1 MTSKSQ
7 TVRLLILDPSQNEA
21 EALVSLLR
29 NGGKA
34 TRGHRVTA
42 EEALLE
48 SINEQVWDL
57 CIAREDSGELD
68 YKDALAHILRLDKD
82 IPFILLTE
90 GYKPELLVET
100 MKLGAADVVPHA
112 EKNHILLAIDRELRN
127 LEERRRRRS
136 LDLHLREAEKRCQL
150 LLDSSMDAIAY
161 VSDGMHIYANQTYLD
176 MFGYEDVDDLMGIPL
191 MDTVSDE
198 TQEDFKAFFKNFQ
211 EGTTEDNE
219 MRCAALR
226 SDGSTIDVVYTMLSA
241 TYDGER
247 CTQIIVRPV
256 QDDSELEEKLKQISS
271 QDLLTGL
278 YNRQYFTERLHA
290 ATEKALANELRGA
303 LLYIALDNF
312 ARIKADAGIAGA
324 DLVLS
329 DIANLLRKHF
339 EETDVLAR
347 LGDDSFA
354 VLLIGK
360 DDRQALEQAEKLRA
374 AVENQLFEVSNRTIQ
389 ATCSI
394 GIALVNDS
402 SPKATE
408 LLGRAHK
415 ASTHVHELEGHEQG
429 NGVYLYNPRDFDIS
443 MAADQDMLA
452 ILEEALDNN
461 QFKLLFQPIISLRG
475 DNEEHYEALVHML
488 VDDKEV
494 SPNEFL
500 PINQKAQLA
509 IKFDRWVILQ
519 NIKYLSAHRAK
530 GHNTRLFLN
539 ITSHTIQDKTFLPW
553 LSLALK
559 AARLP
564 GDSLIFQIEED
575 HAIILLKQA
584 KEFSKGLA
592 ELHCRTSLSRF
603 GCAISPFNTLK
614 HIDVDYVKLDAS
626 FTEELQ
632 KGEEAREKVK
642 EMIHS
647 LQSAGKLAIVPHVE
661 SATVLSTLW
670 QAGVNYIQGNYVHPP
685 APEMNYEFGESE

>member
-136 LDLHLREAEKRCQL
+136 LDHHLREAEKRCQL

-475 DNEEHYEALVHML
+475 DNEEHYEALVRML

>member
-475 DNEEHYEALVHML
+475 DNEEHYEALVRML

>member
-1 MTSKSQ
+1 MVSKSQ
-7 TVRLLILDPSQNEA
+7 TVRLLILDSSQNEA

-42 EEALLE
+42 EEELLE
-48 SINEQVWDL
+48 SIKDQVWDL
-57 CIAREDSGELD
+57 CVAREESGELG

-90 GYKPELLVET
+90 GYKPELVVET
-100 MKLGAADVVPHA
+100 LKLGASDVIPHA

-127 LEERRRRRS
+127 LEERRRRRA
-136 LDLHLREAEKRCQL
+136 LDLHLQEAEKRCQL

-176 MFGYEDVDDLMGIPL
+176 MFGYEDIDDLMCIPI
-191 MDTVSDE
+191 MDTVIDE
-198 TQEDFKAFFKNFQ
+198 TQDDFKAFFKNFQ
-211 EGTTEDNE
+211 DGTAEDNE

-226 SDGSTIDVVYTMLSA
+226 SDGSTIDVVYTLLSA

-247 CTQIIVRPV
+247 CTQVIVRPE
-256 QDDSELEEKLKQISS
+256 QDDSELEEKLKKISS

-278 YNRQYFTERLHA
+278 YNRQYFSERLH
-290 ATEKALANELRGA
+290 TSVEKALANELQGA
-303 LLYIALDNF
+303 LLYIAIDNF

-329 DIANLLRKHF
+329 DIANLLRKQF
-339 EETDVLAR
+339 DESDVLAR

-354 VLLIGK
+354 VLLMGK
-360 DDRQALEQAEKLRA
+360 DDRQALEQAESLRA
-374 AVENQLFEVSNRTIQ
+374 AVENQLFEISNRTVQ

-402 SPKATE
+402 SPKASE

-429 NGVYLYNPRDFDIS
+429 NGVYLYNPRDFDLS

-475 DNEEHYEALVHML
+475 DATEHYEAQVRM
-488 VDDKEV
+488 VAEGKEV
-494 SPNEFL
+494 NPNEFL
-500 PINQKAQLA
+500 PISQKAQLA

-519 NIKYLSAHRAK
+519 NIKSLSAHHAK
-530 GHNTRLFLN
+530 GHNSRLFLS

-575 HAIILLKQA
+575 HATMLLKQA
-584 KEFSKGLA
+584 KEFTKGLA
-592 ELHCRTSLSRF
+592 ELHCRTALTNF

-614 HIDVDYVKLDAS
+614 HVDIDYVKLDGS

-632 KGEEAREKVK
+632 KNEEAKEKVK
-642 EMIHS
+642 EMIQS
-647 LQSAGKLAIVPHVE
+647 LQSAGKLAIVPQVE

-670 QAGVNYIQGNYVHPP
+670 RAGVNYVQGDYLQPP

>member
-475 DNEEHYEALVHML
+475 DNEEHYEALVRML

-575 HAIILLKQA
+575 HAIMLLKQA

-614 HIDVDYVKLDAS
+614 HIDVDYIKLDAS

>member
-475 DNEEHYEALVHML
+475 DNEEHYEALVRML

-575 HAIILLKQA
+575 HAIMLLKQA